1 MNASTIN
8 TTTIGNGNHGLVGTP
23 IPGVAGWTYESAAS
37 MAKETSREDR
47 LFGNR
52 RNRSTRR
59 APRPEVSLMASD
71 PARFTAETGWTPEDA
86 LAMALEL
93 RSERIHFGSHTLN

>member
-1 MNASTIN
+1 MNASTNN
-8 TTTIGNGNHGLVGTP
+8 TSIGNGNNGLVGTP
-23 IPGVAGWTYESAAS
+23 IPGVVGWTYESAAS

-59 APRPEVSLMASD
+59 SPRPEVSLMNTD

-86 LAMALEL
+86 MEMALEL
-93 RSERIHFGSHTLN
+93 RSDRIHFGSHTLN